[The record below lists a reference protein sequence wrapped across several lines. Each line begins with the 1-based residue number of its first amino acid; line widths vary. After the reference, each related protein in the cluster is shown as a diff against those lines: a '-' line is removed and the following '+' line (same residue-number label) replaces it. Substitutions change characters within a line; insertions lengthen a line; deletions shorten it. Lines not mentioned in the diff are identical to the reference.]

1 MRAESQLAV
10 KISAVPRLH
19 DITISPVTRGE
30 KRNADKSV
38 HKRKSHTESMMKAS
52 ISLAVAAMLLTAA
65 LAIPAAAQKQVPFKV
80 EPVIAR
86 HPVSLE
92 EQSLRLSRIW

>member
-1 MRAESQLAV
+1 MQ
-10 KISAVPRLH
+10 
-19 DITISPVTRGE
+19 TM
-30 KRNADKSV
+30 
-38 HKRKSHTESMMKAS
+38 KSHTESMMKAS